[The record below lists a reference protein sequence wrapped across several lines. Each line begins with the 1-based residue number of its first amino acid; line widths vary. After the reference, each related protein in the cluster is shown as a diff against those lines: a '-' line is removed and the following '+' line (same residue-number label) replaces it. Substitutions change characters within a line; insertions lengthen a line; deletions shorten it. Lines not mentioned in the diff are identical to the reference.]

1 MTTTPLD
8 ALATLETMAAD
19 GRLAAFCGEHGI
31 GLLVAFGSA
40 VAVRDGDVDLAPR
53 DLDLAVSGAHDVVG
67 VTSALVGLVGLDAVD
82 VMDLD
87 RAGIVARASVFERG
101 LPLHEDDPG
110 RFSREAMRAL
120 GMAADTAWVRDL
132 QLDRLTS

>member
-19 GRLAAFCGEHGI
+19 GRLAAFCADHGV

-53 DLDLAVSGAHDVVG
+53 DLDRRHRRPNAGCRCTRTTPAGSPARRCARSAWRPTPPGSA
-67 VTSALVGLVGLDAVD
+67 TSSSTG
-82 VMDLD
+82 
-87 RAGIVARASVFERG
+87 
-101 LPLHEDDPG
+101 
-110 RFSREAMRAL
+110 
-120 GMAADTAWVRDL
+120 
-132 QLDRLTS
+132 